1 MVHLI
6 LMKLIKKMI
15 HSFKNNIKIFIFKN
29 FKNTIYRIDKL
40 SEKTIIIHHH
50 LGLGDII
57 ICNGLVNYLS
67 KKFEKII
74 LPVYEKYYEQVC
86 YLYVEN
92 PKIEVI
98 KILNESEI
106 YNRFKSKKVLRIG
119 FEKNIGK
126 FNTSFYKQL
135 NIPYSVSFDFFQIP
149 RDEKKE
155 IELMNHLMK
164 IYEVEKNYILVHRS
178 SSYGQVDLK
187 IDNSFPIIYIEKD
200 SDIFNNVFLY
210 AKLIES
216 AKEIHCIDSSILHL
230 VERVPTEASLFFHP
244 VKKEGQGTEKL
255 ELYKDWN
262 ITI

>member
-1 MVHLI
+1 ML
-6 LMKLIKKMI
+6 K
-15 HSFKNNIKIFIFKN
+15 
-29 FKNTIYRIDKL
+29 D
-40 SEKTIIIHHH
+40 
-50 LGLGDII
+50 
-57 ICNGLVNYLS
+57 
-67 KKFEKII
+67 
-74 LPVYEKYYEQVC
+74 
-86 YLYVEN
+86 
-92 PKIEVI
+92 
-98 KILNESEI
+98 SEI

-119 FEKNIGK
+119 FEKNVGK

-135 NIPYSVSFDFFQIP
+135 NIPYSVSFDFLQIP

-164 IYEVEKNYILVHRS
+164 VYEVEKNYRRVHRS

-210 AKLIES
+210 TKLIES

-230 VERVPTEASLFFHP
+230 VERVPTEARL
-244 VKKEGQGTEKL
+244 VMNTIKKEGQGTEKR
-255 ELYKDWN
+255 EVWKDWN